1 MSIFEHVSVF
11 ISVILGLAVV
21 HLLGGLSLILDRRV
35 STRVYWVH
43 MLWTVNMLFF
53 TSLVWVGNFALSEVS
68 TFSLWHF
75 FNLIL
80 YSMFIYLM
88 SGLLYPV
95 RGGEVTNFH
104 QHFED
109 NRVRFYAV
117 GLGLVI
123 TDALDGL
130 LEQQALGS
138 ELNVGQFFTL
148 TVYMILFA
156 IGTRYKSRRF
166 DGFTAIVFFAGLL
179 GFLQS
184 LVMIGLV
191 DA

>member
-21 HLLGGLSLILDRRV
+21 HLLGGLSLILDRRIP
-35 STRVYWVH
+35 TRVYWVH

-68 TFSLWHF
+68 AFSLWHF

-95 RGGEVTNFH
+95 RGGEVTDFH
-104 QHFED
+104 EHFD
-109 NRVRFYAV
+109 HNRVRFYAV

-130 LEQQALGS
+130 LEQRALDS
-138 ELNVGQFFTL
+138 DLNVGQFFTL
-148 TVYMILFA
+148 AVYMILFA
-156 IGTRYKSRRF
+156 IGMSYNNKRF
-166 DGFTAIVFFAGLL
+166 DAFTAVIFFAGLL

-184 LVMIGLV
+184 LVMTGLV
-191 DA
+191 GA